1 MPYKPYVHSHLPKSP
16 FTERNRTNLCGVLR
30 ESFFHFRLVIE
41 LYWFQRTKRALSKH
55 SQIEG
60 IFLVASQVFVR
71 FSLQTLGLFSVFT
84 ITDFFALQIPRNL
97 RLTYLHAYQSYVW
110 NTMVSKRIARYGLQ
124 PVVGDLVYP
133 REEEVEEELED
144 AADGESGTVAEDD
157 KMEDAKEKKKVQP
170 LVLDESNVGNYNM
183 YDVVLPLPGYDVI
196 YPANEVAQ
204 WYNEQLET
212 DEMSGFKQNVK

>member
-1 MPYKPYVHSHLPKSP
+1 
-16 FTERNRTNLCGVLR
+16 
-30 ESFFHFRLVIE
+30 
-41 LYWFQRTKRALSKH
+41 
-55 SQIEG
+55 
-60 IFLVASQVFVR
+60 
-71 FSLQTLGLFSVFT
+71 
-84 ITDFFALQIPRNL
+84 
-97 RLTYLHAYQSYVW
+97 
-110 NTMVSKRIARYGLQ
+110 MVSKRIARFGLQ

-170 LVLDESNVGNYNM
+170 LVLDESNVGNYNT

>member
-1 MPYKPYVHSHLPKSP
+1 M
-16 FTERNRTNLCGVLR
+16 
-30 ESFFHFRLVIE
+30 
-41 LYWFQRTKRALSKH
+41 SKH

-60 IFLVASQVFVR
+60 IFLFASQVFVR

-170 LVLDESNVGNYNM
+170 LVLDESNIGNYNM